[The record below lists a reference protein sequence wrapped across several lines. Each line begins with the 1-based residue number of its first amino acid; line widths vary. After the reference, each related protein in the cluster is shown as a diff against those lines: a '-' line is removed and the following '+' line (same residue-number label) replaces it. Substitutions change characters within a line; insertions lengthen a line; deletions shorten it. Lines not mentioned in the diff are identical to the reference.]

1 MEFWG
6 ENQSHKLDTVLG
18 SLNDSKV
25 RMEDFRVQSTR
36 SEKRC
41 FQALELLIFF

>member
-25 RMEDFRVQSTR
+25 KMEDFRVQRR